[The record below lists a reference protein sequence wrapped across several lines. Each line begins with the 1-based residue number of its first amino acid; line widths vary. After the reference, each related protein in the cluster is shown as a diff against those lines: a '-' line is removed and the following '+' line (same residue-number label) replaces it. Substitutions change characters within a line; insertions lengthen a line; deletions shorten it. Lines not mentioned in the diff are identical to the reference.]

1 MPGILT
7 TAVICGLI
15 ALWVSLSLRKL
26 WKDKKSGKTCCGG
39 GCSHCAGC
47 GKGKGKIK

>member
-1 MPGILT
+1 MPKIVF
-7 TAVICGLI
+7 TALICGII

-39 GCSHCAGC
+39 SCAGC
-47 GKGKGKIK
+47 PHCTGKDKEK

>member
-1 MPGILT
+1 MPEIVF
-7 TAVICGLI
+7 TALICGII

-39 GCSHCAGC
+39 DCCNCKKYH
-47 GKGKGKIK
+47 